1 MHPMTNQLSPLKIVS
16 LCGSAARRVEVR
28 VVAETG
34 STNADLL
41 AGIGAL
47 RGPTLLIAEKQTA
60 GRGRAGRAWHSAPGA
75 SLTFSLAW
83 KFNLPLRA
91 LVGLPLAVGVGIAE
105 TLRAFE
111 VDARLKWPNDILFDG
126 RKLGGILIE
135 SAAAA
140 GMPHEAVW
148 AIAGVGL
155 NRALPDSI
163 AARIDRPVT
172 SLAAI
177 GSPGAASAHA
187 DPNRLMAAL
196 LTSLAE
202 VMTQFEAH
210 GLPAF
215 VPRWNALH
223 AYAGRS
229 VVIVDNG
236 EAVHEGSA
244 VGIDETGRLLIDTA
258 AGRVEV
264 MAGDVSLRVR
274 EE

>member
-1 MHPMTNQLSPLKIVS
+1 MHRMTNQLSPLKIAS
-16 LCGSAARRVEVR
+16 LCGSAARQVKVLT
-28 VVAETG
+28 VAETG

-41 AGIGAL
+41 NGIGSLA
-47 RGPTLLIAEKQTA
+47 GPTLLIAEKQTA

-83 KFNLPLRA
+83 KFDLPLRA

-105 TLRAFE
+105 ALRAFE
-111 VDARLKWPNDILFDG
+111 VETRLKWPNDILFEG

-135 SAAAA
+135 SAPVA
-140 GMPHEAVW
+140 GTPDATWAV
-148 AIAGVGL
+148 AGVGL
-155 NRALPDSI
+155 NMAIPDTM
-163 AARIDRPVT
+163 AARIDRPVAD
-172 SLAAI
+172 LASA
-177 GSPGAASAHA
+177 GRPGAASAHE
-187 DPNRLMAAL
+187 DQNRLVAAL

-202 VMTQFEAH
+202 VMAQFEAR
-210 GLPAF
+210 GLAAF

-229 VVIVDNG
+229 VVLIDNG
-236 EAVHEGSA
+236 ETVHEGSA

-258 AGRVEV
+258 NGRVEV